1 MATSTTTMS
10 LDDASSQPPKPL
22 AFEMV
27 AATRELHTRINRLV
41 VSRLPLALPPQAP
54 DAGPYISGLLHLL
67 PVYMTFE
74 KLWEDIIPDTLPTEA
89 ALDDERPKISERMH
103 TILKELRI
111 PQLFRSNILRAD
123 IKSMTGWSDD
133 TLDNQIDVIKRK
145 GKLCAFISHI
155 KQIIPDEPHT
165 LIAYSYNLF
174 MALFAGGR
182 FIRASFEKAGD
193 EFWETIPRPIKPTME
208 PCRPKSTAT
217 SPLEPTH
224 DLTDTSRH
232 SQTPLQFWRFNTA
245 EDGEDLKRD
254 YKEVLL
260 KWEGELSP
268 WEREDIVRE
277 SVIILENI
285 ESIVNHLD
293 SMFAEEQEEK
303 PSIQIPKRP
312 SLADRFAQTQFVARI
327 RDSFM
332 IAKERGVESS
342 LRSQSLD
349 TNTTEEG
356 EHESKGE
363 DAHHDNVAADI
374 ELCPGV
380 PKSMRFAKSL
390 PIPPRRH
397 VRVAAAKDG
406 GLNGKLAVRSSMQPA
421 NTAMPRPVL
430 VGLIG
435 LFLLYIFIRI
445 RGIMSVGTVMIP
457 LT

>member
-1 MATSTTTMS
+1 MS
-10 LDDASSQPPKPL
+10 LDNASSPPQKPL

-27 AATRELHTRINRLV
+27 AATRELHTRVNRLV
-41 VSRLPLALPPQAP
+41 VSRLPLALPPQAS
-54 DAGPYISGLLHLL
+54 DAGPYISGLLHFL

-74 KLWEDIIPDTLPTEA
+74 KLWQDIIPDSLPKEA
-89 ALDDERPKISERMH
+89 ALDGERPKISERMH

-111 PQLFRSNILRAD
+111 PQLFRSDILRAD

-133 TLDNQIDVIKRK
+133 ILDNQIDVIKRK

-165 LIAYSYNLF
+165 LIAYSYNFF

-193 EFWETIPRPIKPTME
+193 EFWETVPMPIKPAME
-208 PCRPKSTAT
+208 PCRPKSTAP
-217 SPLEPTH
+217 SPLEPAY
-224 DLTDTSRH
+224 DLAEAH
-232 SQTPLQFWRFNTA
+232 QQSQTPLQFWRFNTA

-254 YKEVLL
+254 YKQVLL

-277 SVIILENI
+277 SAIIMENI
-285 ESIVNHLD
+285 ESIVGHLD
-293 SMFAEEQEEK
+293 SIFAEGQEEE

-312 SLADRFAQTQFVARI
+312 SLADRFVQTPFVARI

-332 IAKERGVESS
+332 IARERGVRSS

-349 TNTTEEG
+349 TTTTEEG
-356 EHESKGE
+356 EHDSKGE
-363 DAHHDNVAADI
+363 DAHYDNVAADI

-397 VRVAAAKDG
+397 VRVVAAKDG
-406 GLNGKLAVRSSMQPA
+406 GLSGKLAVRSSMQPA
-421 NTAMPRPVL
+421 NPAMPRPVL

-445 RGIMSVGTVMIP
+445 RGIMSVGTVMVM
-457 LT
+457 

>member
-1 MATSTTTMS
+1 MS
-10 LDDASSQPPKPL
+10 LENASSRPQKPL

-41 VSRLPLALPPQAP
+41 VSRLPLALPPQAS
-54 DAGPYISGLLHLL
+54 DASPYISGLLHLL

-74 KLWEDIIPDTLPTEA
+74 KLWQDITPDTLPQEA
-89 ALDDERPKISERMH
+89 ALEDERPNVSQRMQ
-103 TILKELRI
+103 TILKELKI
-111 PQLFRSNILRAD
+111 PQLFRSDILRAD

-133 TLDNQIDVIKRK
+133 VLDNQIDVVKRK
-145 GKLCAFISHI
+145 GKLSAFISHI
-155 KQIIPDEPHT
+155 KQIIPEEPHT

-193 EFWETIPRPIKPTME
+193 EFWETVPRPIKPMME
-208 PCRPKSTAT
+208 PCRPRSIAP
-217 SPLEPTH
+217 SPPEPTCN
-224 DLTDTSRH
+224 LAETSRY
-232 SQTPLQFWRFNTA
+232 SQTLLQFWRFDTA

-260 KWEGELSP
+260 RWEGKLSP
-268 WEREDIVRE
+268 KEKNDIVRE

-285 ESIVNHLD
+285 ESIVSHLD
-293 SMFAEEQEEK
+293 SMFAEEQD
-303 PSIQIPKRP
+303 IQIPKRP

-332 IAKERGVESS
+332 IARERGVRSS

-349 TNTTEEG
+349 TTTTEGEDDDEG
-356 EHESKGE
+356 Q

-397 VRVAAAKDG
+397 IRVAAAKNG
-406 GLNGKLAVRSSMQPA
+406 GLNGKLAVRSSTQPA

-445 RGIMSVGTVMIP
+445 RGIMGWGTVMVHP
-457 LT
+457 T

>member
-1 MATSTTTMS
+1 MS
-10 LDDASSQPPKPL
+10 LENASSPPQKPL

-41 VSRLPLALPPQAP
+41 VSRLPLALPPLAS
-54 DAGPYISGLLHLL
+54 DASPYISGLLHLL

-74 KLWEDIIPDTLPTEA
+74 KLWQDVIPDTLPEET
-89 ALDDERPKISERMH
+89 ALDDESPKVSERMH
-103 TILKELRI
+103 TILKELKI
-111 PQLFRSNILRAD
+111 PQLFRSDILRAD

-133 TLDNQIDVIKRK
+133 VLDNQIDVIKRK
-145 GKLCAFISHI
+145 GKLSAFISHI
-155 KQIIPDEPHT
+155 KQIIPEEPHT

-193 EFWETIPRPIKPTME
+193 EFWETVPRPIKPTME
-208 PCRPKSTAT
+208 PCRPRSTDP
-217 SPLEPTH
+217 SPLEPTCE
-224 DLTDTSRH
+224 LAETSRYY
-232 SQTPLQFWRFNTA
+232 QAPLRFWRFNTA
-245 EDGEDLKRD
+245 QDGEDLKRD

-260 KWEGELSP
+260 RWEGELSP
-268 WEREDIVRE
+268 KERNDIVRE
-277 SVIILENI
+277 SVIILDNI
-285 ESIVNHLD
+285 ESIVGHLD

-332 IAKERGVESS
+332 IAKERGVRSS
-342 LRSQSLD
+342 IRSQSLD

-356 EHESKGE
+356 EHESKSE
-363 DAHHDNVAADI
+363 EAHNDNVAADT

-397 VRVAAAKDG
+397 IRVVAAKDG
-406 GLNGKLAVRSSMQPA
+406 GLNGKLAVRSSIQPTNA
-421 NTAMPRPVL
+421 AMPRPVL

-445 RGIMSVGTVMIP
+445 RGIMGWGTVTVH

>member
-10 LDDASSQPPKPL
+10 LDDASSQPQKPL

-41 VSRLPLALPPQAP
+41 VSRLPLALPPQAS
-54 DAGPYISGLLHLL
+54 DAGPYVSGLLHLL

-74 KLWEDIIPDTLPTEA
+74 KLWQDIIPDTLPQET

-111 PQLFRSNILRAD
+111 PQLFRSDILRAD

-133 TLDNQIDVIKRK
+133 ILDTQIDVIKRK

-193 EFWETIPRPIKPTME
+193 EFWETVPRPIKPTME
-208 PCRPKSTAT
+208 PCRPKSTAA
-217 SPLEPTH
+217 SPLEPTEA
-224 DLTDTSRH
+224 SQH

-260 KWEGELSP
+260 RWEGELSP

-293 SMFAEEQEEK
+293 SMFAEEQDEK

-332 IAKERGVESS
+332 IAKERGVGSS

-349 TNTTEEG
+349 TTTTEEG
-356 EHESKGE
+356 EHDDEGE
-363 DAHHDNVAADI
+363 DAHQDNVAADI

-397 VRVAAAKDG
+397 VRIAAAKDG
-406 GLNGKLAVRSSMQPA
+406 GLNGKLAVRSSMQPT

>member
-1 MATSTTTMS
+1 MS
-10 LDDASSQPPKPL
+10 LDSTSSPPQKPL

-41 VSRLPLALPPQAP
+41 VSRLPFALPPLAS
-54 DAGPYISGLLHLL
+54 DASPYISGLLHLL

-74 KLWEDIIPDTLPTEA
+74 KLWQDIIPDTLPKEA
-89 ALDDERPKISERMH
+89 PLDDERPNVSERMH
-103 TILKELRI
+103 TILKDLKI
-111 PQLFRSNILRAD
+111 PQLFRSDILRAD

-133 TLDNQIDVIKRK
+133 VLDNQIDVIKRK
-145 GKLCAFISHI
+145 GKLSAFISHI
-155 KQIIPDEPHT
+155 KQIIPEEPHT

-193 EFWETIPRPIKPTME
+193 EFWETVPRPIKPTME
-208 PCRPKSTAT
+208 PCRPKSIAP
-217 SPLEPTH
+217 SPLDPTH
-224 DLTDTSRH
+224 DFTTTSLH

-254 YKEVLL
+254 YKAVLL
-260 KWEGELSP
+260 RWESELSP
-268 WEREDIVRE
+268 KERNDIVRE

-285 ESIVNHLD
+285 ESIVGHLD
-293 SMFAEEQEEK
+293 GMFAEEQEEK
-303 PSIQIPKRP
+303 SSIQIPKRP

-332 IAKERGVESS
+332 IAKERGVRSS

-349 TNTTEEG
+349 TTTTEEG
-356 EHESKGE
+356 EYESKSE
-363 DAHHDNVAADI
+363 DSHHDNVAADI

-397 VRVAAAKDG
+397 VRVVTAKDG
-406 GLNGKLAVRSSMQPA
+406 SLNGKLAVRSSIQPA

-445 RGIMSVGTVMIP
+445 RGIMGWGTPMVH
-457 LT
+457 LS